1 MLQGRMR
8 IAAALIA
15 LLLTTQAHAAEKS
28 RLEAFFESLPPM
40 SEKDRTDF
48 DKAVRSMYFED
59 CDCLRFLHG
68 GVVRKF
74 ILPLSDADRRII
86 TEGFRRKLIIAV
98 TGDRKS

>member
-1 MLQGRMR
+1 MWRL
-8 IAAALIA
+8 ITPLVLIFAFLFAASP
-15 LLLTTQAHAAEKS
+15 HAAEKS
-28 RLEAFFESLPPM
+28 RLEAFFASLPPM

-48 DKAVRSMYFED
+48 DKAVQSMYFED
-59 CDCLRFLHG
+59 CDCLRFLHR

-74 ILPLSDADRRII
+74 MLPLSDADRLII